1 MKNDASIKRRRLRVL
16 HVVAEIREQ
25 AMAYHEFVAG
35 MADRND
41 LSVVSL
47 HKAKRG
53 VPPGVRAHEGDGTL
67 PGLMRALRT
76 ALRQPFDVYHVHFPN
91 VSAPFLLM
99 AFWRRGVMRRAIF
112 TFHTSFEDL
121 SLRNRILFFFVLCFF
136 RRIVCCSRS
145 SLLSLPPLWRRL
157 AGNRLI
163 LIRNGVNIRRIEE
176 LRAGNPKRA
185 NGAPTLVTACR
196 LVKVKDVRTIIEAL
210 RLSGNPETRLVIIG
224 NGPERPPLARLSAQ
238 AGIGERVEFTG
249 EVDRQSV
256 YERMLASD
264 IFISASRV
272 EGLPLAVM
280 EAMACGLPV
289 VLSDIPPHRE
299 IVGDDCVLV
308 SPGDAAGFAKQIA
321 RILAMSAAGRRE
333 MGEKNR
339 LTITSQFGLDA
350 MFDAYEN
357 LYREVVGS
365 DDVPERRSA
374 Y

>member
-1 MKNDASIKRRRLRVL
+1 
-16 HVVAEIREQ
+16 
-25 AMAYHEFVAG
+25 
-35 MADRND
+35 
-41 LSVVSL
+41 
-47 HKAKRG
+47 
-53 VPPGVRAHEGDGTL
+53 
-67 PGLMRALRT
+67 
-76 ALRQPFDVYHVHFPN
+76 
-91 VSAPFLLM
+91 
-99 AFWRRGVMRRAIF
+99 
-112 TFHTSFEDL
+112 
-121 SLRNRILFFFVLCFF
+121 
-136 RRIVCCSRS
+136 
-145 SLLSLPPLWRRL
+145 
-157 AGNRLI
+157 
-163 LIRNGVNIRRIEE
+163 
-176 LRAGNPKRA
+176 
-185 NGAPTLVTACR
+185 
-196 LVKVKDVRTIIEAL
+196 
-210 RLSGNPETRLVIIG
+210 VIIG